1 MPLAPVLSPSTS
13 AGSLPVKVY
22 IAIVERLSKASAG
35 VAIAMLVAS
44 MLVVSHMIFIRY
56 VFRAPTIWHTDFA
69 VFSATA
75 SIFLGAPYVL
85 MTKGHVGVD
94 VLEMMV
100 SGRARQL
107 LQLAGAVLG
116 LVFCGAMFWASWLYF
131 YEAYSNS
138 WETSGV
144 WKIPL
149 WVPTLPMPIG
159 FGLLCLQYVAEIMKW
174 GRAE

>member
-1 MPLAPVLSPSTS
+1 MNAFIVT
-13 AGSLPVKVY
+13 
-22 IAIVERLSKASAG
+22 VERLSKASAALA
-35 VAIAMLVAS
+35 VAMLIAS
-44 MLVVSHMIFIRY
+44 MLVISHMIFIRY

-69 VFSATA
+69 VYSATA

-85 MTKGHVGVD
+85 LTKGHVGVD
-94 VLEMMV
+94 VVEMMV
-100 SGRARQL
+100 PVGARRL
-107 LQLAGAVLG
+107 LQLAGAMLG
-116 LVFCGAMFWASWLYF
+116 LAFCAAMFWASWIYF
-131 YEAYSNS
+131 YEVYSNA

-174 GRAE
+174 RTAS